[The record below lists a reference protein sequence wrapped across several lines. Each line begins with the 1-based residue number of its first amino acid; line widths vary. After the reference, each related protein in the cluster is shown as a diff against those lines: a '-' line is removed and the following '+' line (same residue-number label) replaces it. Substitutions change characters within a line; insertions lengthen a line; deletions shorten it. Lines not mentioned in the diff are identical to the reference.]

1 MEVFVCKELSEVPHY
16 LECSTRSCQT
26 LPPKPPFHPRS
37 LCIAHHTATRWKRSP
52 LTLRPQITALEHGL
66 WSQEFVSWQDLL
78 LGFHTTGQIQ
88 IDLRHWKS
96 CMWKMVKTHNWSS
109 KCYMP
114 LCSNQGFF
122 TSGTG
127 NGSHNSKQHCRAKT
141 RSRVFFPASL
151 PSDFHPT
158 PICNGEEGTEDWK
171 QARTLLTHANV
182 GKLMRFLNYLNSQKE
197 ITQIRSIWIIMRWHF
212 LLMGGHSWSMRS
224 CSQSSCL
231 DDHINLINFCYI
243 NIVPVIALSII
254 NSDAIRTES
263 KTVSASTPSALQ
275 SCWHFKS
282 GFNQMLIRR
291 EKVQAGEAANN
302 PERLRISQ
310 RLIILQHG
318 KHIPWGGWQSVSIS
332 SFNKA
337 HCNCLNIYFSN
348 WKYVKHFAICDFT
361 SSLLLVC
368 TKQLKV
374 KKWPGQNEFVWAFF
388 HAITFLYY

>member
-1 MEVFVCKELSEVPHY
+1 MDYGLKSLFPGRICSSVFIP
-16 LECSTRSCQT
+16 
-26 LPPKPPFHPRS
+26 
-37 LCIAHHTATRWKRSP
+37 
-52 LTLRPQITALEHGL
+52 
-66 WSQEFVSWQDLL
+66 
-78 LGFHTTGQIQ
+78 TGQIQ

-96 CMWKMVKTHNWSS
+96 CMWNRWKHTTDQINATCPYAQTRASS
-109 KCYMP
+109 P
-114 LCSNQGFF
+114 LAQVMARTTASSTAGP
-122 TSGTG
+122 
-127 NGSHNSKQHCRAKT
+127 KQDLEF
-141 RSRVFFPASL
+141 SSLL
-151 PSDFHPT
+151 PSPQTFTQLPFAM
-158 PICNGEEGTEDWK
+158 EGTEDWK

-182 GKLMRFLNYLNSQKE
+182 GKLMRFQNYLNSQKE

-212 LLMGGHSWSMRS
+212 LLMGGHSWSMQS

-231 DDHINLINFCYI
+231 NDHINLINFCYI

-254 NSDAIRTES
+254 NSDAIRTEI
-263 KTVSASTPSALQ
+263 KTVSASTPPALQ

-291 EKVQAGEAANN
+291 EKVQAGAAANN
-302 PERLRISQ
+302 PERLRMSQ
-310 RLIILQHG
+310 WLIILQHG
-318 KHIPWGGWQSVSIS
+318 KHAPWGGWQSVSIS

-361 SSLLLVC
+361 GSLLLVC

-388 HAITFLYY
+388 HPITFLYY

>member
-1 MEVFVCKELSEVPHY
+1 MYVK
-16 LECSTRSCQT
+16 Q
-26 LPPKPPFHPRS
+26 
-37 LCIAHHTATRWKRSP
+37 
-52 LTLRPQITALEHGL
+52 
-66 WSQEFVSWQDLL
+66 
-78 LGFHTTGQIQ
+78 
-88 IDLRHWKS
+88 
-96 CMWKMVKTHNWSS
+96 VKTHNWPN

-182 GKLMRFLNYLNSQKE
+182 GKLMRFQNYLNSQKE

-231 DDHINLINFCYI
+231 NDHLNLINFCYI

-254 NSDAIRTES
+254 NSDAIRTEI
-263 KTVSASTPSALQ
+263 KTVSASTPPALQ

-291 EKVQAGEAANN
+291 EKVQAGAAANN
-302 PERLRISQ
+302 PERLRMSQ
-310 RLIILQHG
+310 WLIILQHG
-318 KHIPWGGWQSVSIS
+318 KHAPWGGWQSVSIS

-361 SSLLLVC
+361 GSLLLVC